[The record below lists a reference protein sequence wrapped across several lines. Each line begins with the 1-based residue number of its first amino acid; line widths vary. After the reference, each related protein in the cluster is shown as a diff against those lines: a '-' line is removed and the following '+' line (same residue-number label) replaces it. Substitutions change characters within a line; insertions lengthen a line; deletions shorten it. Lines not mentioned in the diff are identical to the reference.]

1 MPQLFVVTNQ
11 KTVRAIATKV
21 LARRTSASTRDKA
34 IAAIRRANPNLD
46 LDRLSPGDVVVIPA
60 VTGLR
65 RGADDP
71 VGDGGDDLAARV
83 RDGLASLSSAAEQGE
98 EQRAADKQ
106 EAQALFQ
113 SAALKRLS
121 SVEPLIAEY
130 VEANRAR
137 FRQDDV
143 EAKRQLG
150 ELRSAAAGWSEDL
163 DALRELL

>member
-11 KTVRAIATKV
+11 KTIQAIATKV
-21 LARRTSASTRDKA
+21 LAGRTSASTREKA
-34 IAAIRRANPNLD
+34 IAAIRTANPNLD

-65 RGADDP
+65 RDADDP
-71 VGDGGDDLAARV
+71 VSEVGDELAARV
-83 RDGLASLSSAAEQGE
+83 RDGLAALSSAAERGE
-98 EQRAADKQ
+98 EQRVADKQ

-113 SAALKRLS
+113 SSLLKRLS

-130 VEANRAR
+130 IEANRAL
-137 FRQDDV
+137 FRQDDA

-163 DALRELL
+163 DALRDLL